1 MAEALHRKRRGR
13 RFDSGL
19 SHHPA
24 CPCREVVFFLSSFPA
39 RRMPGMW
46 GGSSE
51 AEQRPAKPWPQV
63 RILSIP
69 PALCVGRRVS
79 LLPAAGRNAAPGPT
93 PPGLV
98 IPGCPYTD
106 PSGHGLP
113 LVRAPSEFVAPR
125 IHHGSVFPAEGP
137 PNFIHLFSREA
148 PRKDGAA
155 AGGIPLPWQ
164 PCHKRRARGF
174 GRSSNGST
182 PFEKWQAVQPG
193 KAPSPAHS
201 TQSEQRWGLLSSGQ
215 PGIYF
220 RWKVRGCTVVEIKD
234 GNLVISVEKLR
245 HHSQQLIR
253 WQVRFENPAGIRNLS
268 VIKPPEERI
277 QSLIVLIRTM

>member
-1 MAEALHRKRRGR
+1 MGQRGVVTHPLFDAGKR

-63 RILSIP
+63 RSLSTP

-79 LLPAAGRNAAPGPT
+79 LLPAAVRNAAPGPT

-113 LVRAPSEFVAPR
+113 LVRAPSEFAAPR
-125 IHHGSVFPAEGP
+125 IHHGSVVPAEGP
-137 PNFIHLFSREA
+137 PNFIHPNQSQGTPE
-148 PRKDGAA
+148 
-155 AGGIPLPWQ
+155 
-164 PCHKRRARGF
+164 RR
-174 GRSSNGST
+174 GRSG
-182 PFEKWQAVQPG
+182 
-193 KAPSPAHS
+193 
-201 TQSEQRWGLLSSGQ
+201 R
-215 PGIYF
+215 
-220 RWKVRGCTVVEIKD
+220 
-234 GNLVISVEKLR
+234 
-245 HHSQQLIR
+245 
-253 WQVRFENPAGIRNLS
+253 NPATKGPFFCVLVRRSNRKVMQRQKPSGS
-268 VIKPPEERI
+268 VMAR
-277 QSLIVLIRTM
+277 RTRWE

>member
-1 MAEALHRKRRGR
+1 MGQRGVVTHPLFDAGKR

-39 RRMPGMW
+39 RRMPGIW

-63 RILSIP
+63 RVLSIP

-113 LVRAPSEFVAPR
+113 LVRAPSEFALR
-125 IHHGSVFPAEGP
+125 GSTTAVSCLPKDLLTSYTP
-137 PNFIHLFSREA
+137 INRKT

-155 AGGIPLPWQ
+155 AGGIPLP
-164 PCHKRRARGF
+164 RG
-174 GRSSNGST
+174 
-182 PFEKWQAVQPG
+182 
-193 KAPSPAHS
+193 
-201 TQSEQRWGLLSSGQ
+201 LSSAFLFAAQ
-215 PGIYF
+215 
-220 RWKVRGCTVVEIKD
+220 
-234 GNLVISVEKLR
+234 
-245 HHSQQLIR
+245 
-253 WQVRFENPAGIRNLS
+253 
-268 VIKPPEERI
+268 
-277 QSLIVLIRTM
+277 IVK

>member
-1 MAEALHRKRRGR
+1 MGQRGVVTHPLSAVGKR

-39 RRMPGMW
+39 RRMPGIW

-51 AEQRPAKPWPQV
+51 AEQRPAKPRPQV
-63 RILSIP
+63 RSLSIP

-113 LVRAPSEFVAPR
+113 LVRAPSEFAAPR
-125 IHHGSVFPAEGP
+125 IHHGSVVPAEGP
-137 PNFIHLFSREA
+137 PNFIHPNQSQDPPE
-148 PRKDGAA
+148 
-155 AGGIPLPWQ
+155 
-164 PCHKRRARGF
+164 RR
-174 GRSSNGST
+174 GRSG
-182 PFEKWQAVQPG
+182 
-193 KAPSPAHS
+193 
-201 TQSEQRWGLLSSGQ
+201 R
-215 PGIYF
+215 
-220 RWKVRGCTVVEIKD
+220 
-234 GNLVISVEKLR
+234 
-245 HHSQQLIR
+245 
-253 WQVRFENPAGIRNLS
+253 NPATKR
-268 VIKPPEERI
+268 PFFC
-277 QSLIVLIRTM
+277 VLVRR

>member
-1 MAEALHRKRRGR
+1 MVTHPLSAVGKR

-39 RRMPGMW
+39 RRMPGIW

-63 RILSIP
+63 RSLSTP

-113 LVRAPSEFVAPR
+113 LVRAPSEFAAPR
-125 IHHGSVFPAEGP
+125 IHHGSVVPAEGP
-137 PNFIHLFSREA
+137 PNFIHPINRKA

-155 AGGIPLPWQ
+155 AGGIPLPE
-164 PCHKRRARGF
+164 G
-174 GRSSNGST
+174 
-182 PFEKWQAVQPG
+182 
-193 KAPSPAHS
+193 
-201 TQSEQRWGLLSSGQ
+201 
-215 PGIYF
+215 
-220 RWKVRGCTVVEIKD
+220 TVVRDHGPHKTSER
-234 GNLVISVEKLR
+234 SVFGKFAR
-245 HHSQQLIR
+245 KPSTASASGKSCR
-253 WQVRFENPAGIRNLS
+253 SGRNPATTAALFRCSG
-268 VIKPPEERI
+268 VAYK
-277 QSLIVLIRTM
+277 

>member
-1 MAEALHRKRRGR
+1 MTAGKARQHGTVAQMAEALHRKRRGR
-13 RFDSGL
+13 RLDSGL

-39 RRMPGMW
+39 RRMPGIW

-106 PSGHGLP
+106 PSGYGLP
-113 LVRAPSEFVAPR
+113 LVRAPSEFAALR
-125 IHHGSVFPAEGP
+125 IHHGSVVPAEGP
-137 PNFIHLFSREA
+137 PNFIHPNQSQDTPE
-148 PRKDGAA
+148 
-155 AGGIPLPWQ
+155 
-164 PCHKRRARGF
+164 RR
-174 GRSSNGST
+174 GRSG
-182 PFEKWQAVQPG
+182 
-193 KAPSPAHS
+193 
-201 TQSEQRWGLLSSGQ
+201 R
-215 PGIYF
+215 
-220 RWKVRGCTVVEIKD
+220 
-234 GNLVISVEKLR
+234 
-245 HHSQQLIR
+245 
-253 WQVRFENPAGIRNLS
+253 NPATS
-268 VIKPPEERI
+268 PKAE
-277 QSLIVLIRTM
+277 QYVLRVG

>member
-1 MAEALHRKRRGR
+1 MGQRGVVTHPLFEAGKR

-39 RRMPGMW
+39 RRMPGIW

-63 RILSIP
+63 RSLSTP

-113 LVRAPSEFVAPR
+113 LVRAPSEFATPR
-125 IHHGSVFPAEGP
+125 IHHGSVVPAEGP
-137 PNFIHLFSREA
+137 PNFIHPNQSQDTPE
-148 PRKDGAA
+148 
-155 AGGIPLPWQ
+155 
-164 PCHKRRARGF
+164 RR
-174 GRSSNGST
+174 GRSG
-182 PFEKWQAVQPG
+182 
-193 KAPSPAHS
+193 
-201 TQSEQRWGLLSSGQ
+201 R
-215 PGIYF
+215 
-220 RWKVRGCTVVEIKD
+220 
-234 GNLVISVEKLR
+234 
-245 HHSQQLIR
+245 
-253 WQVRFENPAGIRNLS
+253 NPATKGPFFCVLVRRSNRKVMQRQKPSGS
-268 VIKPPEERI
+268 VMAR
-277 QSLIVLIRTM
+277 RTRWE